1 MVKWNILRRRQ
12 FLIAPTGARIITK
25 MSQLYLISYGT
36 NRMLLI
42 GTLIATRSNL
52 IMPMINRKLFVCFHI
67 QNYRNKYKGLQ
78 YEIRGKKD
86 YANCIP
92 YSQAV
97 THPST
102 NGTRRSLTSGSWRD
116 RVRSTWYGRWQWN
129 SISKDILSTKI
140 ISNSD
145 FKKLTFGLWNRNSS
159 HDISVKD
166 KPLFSQQRKR
176 FEFYRGYQKVGGT
189 VQTIFPTAD
198 FNSTLCINSEK
209 GPNIRN

>member
-1 MVKWNILRRRQ
+1 MFIIRENRFSRRIIQEGAHLQVLISFAQWQYHNRWGSPEVWLLLVENFNQYPAMVKWNILRRRQ

-36 NRMLLI
+36 NRMLFI
-42 GTLIATRSNL
+42 GALIATRSNL
-52 IMPMINRKLFVCFHI
+52 IMPMINRKLFACFHI

-116 RVRSTWYGRWQWN
+116 RVRSTWYGRWQVYCQIN
-129 SISKDILSTKI
+129 GSLFKDTNLFVIHA
-140 ISNSD
+140 
-145 FKKLTFGLWNRNSS
+145 NRA
-159 HDISVKD
+159 
-166 KPLFSQQRKR
+166 
-176 FEFYRGYQKVGGT
+176 
-189 VQTIFPTAD
+189 TIMP
-198 FNSTLCINSEK
+198 
-209 GPNIRN
+209 